1 MSDTNT
7 NSSEDILVQSSKQ
20 EDVQEPETKTPR
32 KTVGVI
38 QDMTHD
44 KLSEEEIIENH
55 DYLEPVKH
63 KRRRKRIKP
72 SKKEVPQLHVNPYTK
87 YLSTPSSKHT
97 IFSSSELNR
106 RKRRTAIVVIAI
118 LIAITIC
125 IYLFA

>member
-1 MSDTNT
+1 MDDTNT
-7 NSSEDILVQSSKQ
+7 NSSEELFVESSIQ
-20 EDVQEPETKTPR
+20 EDTQEPEIKTPR

-44 KLSEEEIIENH
+44 KLTEEQIIENH

-63 KRRRKRIKP
+63 KRKRKRIKRT
-72 SKKEVPQLHVNPYTK
+72 KKEMPQLQVNPYTK
-87 YLSTPSSKHT
+87 YLSTPGSKQT

>member
-1 MSDTNT
+1 MDDNNT
-7 NSSEDILVQSSKQ
+7 NSLEDSFTQTSEQ
-20 EDVQEPETKTPR
+20 EVIQETKNITPR

-72 SKKEVPQLHVNPYTK
+72 SKKKVSQLNVNPYTK
-87 YLSTPSSKHT
+87 YLSTPGSKQT

-106 RKRRTAIVVIAI
+106 RKKRTAIVVIAT
-118 LIAITIC
+118 LIAII
-125 IYLFA
+125 ILVYLLA